1 VKGNKKAISRKIS
14 EFAVN
19 LKYGY
24 LPDNV
29 VEQTKRF
36 LYDSIGCAF
45 GNMGTKDVNI
55 FEKYLEYPKED
66 PREPMNIKD
75 LRIKF
80 NSLIN
85 NNIEKNRLKELEN
98 AIFSCEK
105 YNYVNNFVKK
115 LIILKKNKK

>member
-1 VKGNKKAISRKIS
+1 MKGNKKAISRKIS

-19 LKYGY
+19 LKYEY

-29 VEQTKRF
+29 VEQTERF
-36 LYDSIGCAF
+36 LYDSIKCAF

-55 FEKYLEYPKED
+55 FEEYLEYPKED

-85 NNIEKNRLKELEN
+85 SNI
-98 AIFSCEK
+98 
-105 YNYVNNFVKK
+105 KK
-115 LIILKKNKK
+115 IG